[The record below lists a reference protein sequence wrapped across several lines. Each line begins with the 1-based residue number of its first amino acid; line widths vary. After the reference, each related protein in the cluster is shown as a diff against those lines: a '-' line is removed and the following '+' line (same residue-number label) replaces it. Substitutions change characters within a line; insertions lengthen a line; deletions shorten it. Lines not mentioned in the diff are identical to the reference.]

1 MQLLLLMLTFL
12 LSPMAKAGKIIGG
25 HEAKPH
31 SHPYMAYLQTY
42 NDEGSSVVC
51 GGFLIQEKF
60 VLTAAH
66 CKGSTITV
74 TLGAHNIKEP
84 EKTQQVITVRKA
96 IQHPEY
102 NSRIFSNDI
111 MLLQLEK
118 KAKLNRDVQLLR
130 LPKANSRVKPGDL
143 CQVAGWGQ
151 LAQEGEYPSTLQE
164 VEVMV
169 QKDEECETRYKA
181 HYSSAIQMC
190 VGKPKMKNAAFM
202 GDSGGPL
209 VCNNVVQGIVSHG
222 ECDGKPPSIYTKV
235 SHFLHW
241 IEKTM
246 QHHLL
251 QGAK

>member
-1 MQLLLLMLTFL
+1 MQLLLLMLAFL

-31 SHPYMAYLQTY
+31 SHPYMAYLQIWHK
-42 NDEGSSVVC
+42 NSPIKC

-66 CKGSTITV
+66 CSGSTINV

-151 LAQEGEYPSTLQE
+151 LAREGEYPSTLQE

-181 HYSSAIQMC
+181 HYSSATQMC
-190 VGKPKMKNAAFM
+190 VGDPTIKNASFR

-209 VCNNVVQGIVSHG
+209 VCNHVAQGIVSYG
-222 ECDGKPPSIYTKV
+222 KSDGTPPRVFTKV
-235 SHFLHW
+235 SRYLRW
-241 IEKTM
+241 IKKRM
-246 QHHLL
+246 KQH
-251 QGAK
+251 